1 MLVTQKLIDAR
12 TAMVMTQS
20 AIDHAQENGWEV
32 TVAVCDPSGVLQ
44 AFWKTNA
51 VIPAAVEFAI
61 DKAFTAA
68 TLRKSTAAFGERM
81 ASSAGLSLGL
91 AARERLITWAGGVPV
106 FDGGICVGGI
116 GVSGAK
122 DHEDVACALF
132 AISAVGLHA
141 EA

>member
-1 MLVTQKLIDAR
+1 MFVAQKLMDAR
-12 TAMVMTQS
+12 TAMTMAQS
-20 AIDHAQENGWEV
+20 AAGYAEENGWEI
-32 TVAVCDPSGVLQ
+32 TVAICDPSGVLQ
-44 AFWKTNA
+44 AFWKTA
-51 VIPAAVEFAI
+51 SVIPSAVDFAI

-91 AARERLITWAGGVPV
+91 ASRKRLTTWAGGLPI
-106 FDGGICVGGI
+106 FDGGTCVGGI
-116 GVSGAK
+116 GVSGAR

-132 AISAVGLHA
+132 AVKAVGLNA